1 MSDMRPLASA
11 IRFVI
16 WFPMLMMFLLMAV
29 MVAASRDDRDPA
41 PREGVSCDL
50 ADFAS
55 EAMRTRDQH
64 LEWCKVEGFR

>member
-29 MVAASRDDRDPA
+29 LVAASWPDREPA
-41 PREGVSCDL
+41 PRK
-50 ADFAS
+50 AS
-55 EAMRTRDQH
+55 HATSLTSRVKR
-64 LEWCKVEGFR
+64 